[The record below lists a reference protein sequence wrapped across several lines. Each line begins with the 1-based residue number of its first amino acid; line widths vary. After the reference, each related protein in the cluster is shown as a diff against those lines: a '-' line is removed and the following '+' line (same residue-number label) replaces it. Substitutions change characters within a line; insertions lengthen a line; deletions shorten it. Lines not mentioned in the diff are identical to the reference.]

1 MITLEVLIS
10 HTISCPIPN
19 GGIFS
24 RETAEA
30 LTENVGLYGTV
41 KGLSPCDV
49 SGKPRDL
56 GSHGV
61 SFFGGITRN
70 MLSIL
75 NHFLAKEKGGSRTI
89 YRVDLPT
96 GQIAVVKRLN
106 ISDLCDVPLAN
117 LCSFPNKIGALTEN
131 RSHVYKNFGTA
142 MLLSFDSSNWTTTVG
157 TYGYMALELAL
168 SMKMTE
174 KCDIYS
180 FGMVALEVMMVRHPG
195 DLNSALPQDMIW
207 F

>member
-1 MITLEVLIS
+1 MRLQYLLDLRNNSFSESIPSSFGKMISLEVLIS

-89 YRVDLPT
+89 YRADLPT
-96 GQIAVVKRLN
+96 GHIAVVKRLN

-117 LCSFPNKIGALTEN
+117 LCSFPNKIGALTEVEKVKIIQ
-131 RSHVYKNFGTA
+131 RVVHVLAYLHHN
-142 MLLSFDSSNWTTTVG
+142 SSLPIVHHDITTNNI
-157 TYGYMALELAL
+157 LFE
-168 SMKMTE
+168 SE
-174 KCDIYS
+174 
-180 FGMVALEVMMVRHPG
+180 
-195 DLNSALPQDMIW
+195 
-207 F
+207 